1 MNYRF
6 DPALERARDAMHLD
20 WLAMQDAKMTS
31 GQIGKRYGI
40 PSSQVRTV
48 LNRIKAD
55 LAKSEE
61 A

>member
-1 MNYRF
+1 MKHDRQ
-6 DPALERARDAMHLD
+6 AIERARDAMHLE
-20 WLAMQDAKMTS
+20 WLAMIDAGKTS
-31 GQIGKRYGI
+31 GQIGKRYSI

-55 LAKSEE
+55 LAESEE